1 MSNEKPVGT
10 AFADNLG
17 TALGGCVRDQ
27 TVVLFN
33 RDVAASAGVKLCPI
47 PFAGEKKKRGFKIRW
62 AALLAGA
69 GLWSAI
75 TEIPEL
81 GRETRLLN
89 RTERALAVYA
99 DEALEGRLLGKV
111 TPEERET
118 YEALRKAFLALAR
131 RPSTRA
137 EDFAKAF
144 LDAVRA
150 WDPASAANPERA
162 LRATTHRVTEAA
174 HIFSRLAQS
183 LRESPCA
190 YDPNAFSGK
199 P

>member
-1 MSNEKPVGT
+1 MSKEKNVGT

-69 GLWSAI
+69 GLWGALS
-75 TEIPEL
+75 ELSEL

-111 TPEERET
+111 SPEERET
-118 YEALRKAFLALAR
+118 YEELRKAFLVLAR

-150 WDPASAANPERA
+150 WDPASAANSERA

-174 HIFSRLAQS
+174 HIFSRLTQS
-183 LRESPCA
+183 LRDSPYA
-190 YDPNAFSGK
+190 YDPNAFSEK
-199 P
+199 A